1 MFTSSS
7 REGWRGPDVGQGSRP
22 LPAESEM
29 EEGGEE
35 EGSERKGAAAART
48 SQVRLGFRVSGWPRE
63 DLAGLTF
70 YVSFFFP
77 QRRNRDSRFSPTL
90 PFTKPP

>member
-1 MFTSSS
+1 MWD
-7 REGWRGPDVGQGSRP
+7 RAPGP

-48 SQVRLGFRVSGWPRE
+48 GQVRLGFRLARRRPGRPR
-63 DLAGLTF
+63 
-70 YVSFFFP
+70 FP
-77 QRRNRDSRFSPTL
+77 CQFLLSTEKKTGTPRFSPTL
-90 PFTKPP
+90 LFTEPP